1 MPRTITEELAI
12 KIAGSKYAIETSQE
26 VIKDWSPNNLRGIF
40 IGSDERGVFVD
51 ALQYIGKECKRTYI
65 PNEHRSRTIP
75 ALNLMF
81 QRRKYSC
88 LEFFCWDIT
97 ISEVGLNPTKTLQYL
112 VKYPLLSVVGGVSGV
127 WEEAQMSKEDLVRSG
142 AQQIEGV
149 LGLEGVYFQ
158 PATYQL
164 DAKIKDK
171 LDRITSNLSNLFKVT
186 NELSV
191 ENFQLLEFFEECIS
205 YMNNLS
211 LDFNEQIRLAF
222 NTTINS
228 HKMGME
234 RGELRKLLE
243 DNPDLRNTDGFSLFT
258 NILDLLD
265 KCFNNGTVQ
274 SSQTVL
280 RLLEFCL
287 TWANALE
294 LEMKGVLGKKLL
306 EGYLGLFEGLN
317 NPIIKLRALLDFQE
331 NMGG

>member
-65 PNEHRSRTIP
+65 PNEYRSRTVP

-127 WEEAQMSKEDLVRSG
+127 WEAAQMSKEDLVRSG
-142 AQQIEGV
+142 AQLVEGV

-171 LDRITSNLSNLFKVT
+171 FDSILSNLSNLSKVT
-186 NELSV
+186 NEFDGV
-191 ENFQLLEFFEECIS
+191 NFQLLQFFEECIS
-205 YMNNLS
+205 YINNSS
-211 LDFNEQIRLAF
+211 LDFNEQIRSAF
-222 NTTINS
+222 STAIDS
-228 HKMGME
+228 HKMGIE
-234 RGELRKLLE
+234 RGELRKLLN
-243 DNPDLRNTDGFSLFT
+243 DNFDIQNTDGFSLYT
-258 NILDLLD
+258 DILELLD
-265 KCFNNGTVQ
+265 KCFKNGSVQ
-274 SSQTVL
+274 NSKTVL
-280 RLLEFCL
+280 RLEEFCL

-294 LEMKGVLGKKLL
+294 LEMKGVIGKRLI
-306 EGYLGLFEGLN
+306 EGYLGSFEDLN
-317 NPIIKLRALLDFQE
+317 NPVIKLKVLLEYQE